1 MLFSQDFSLYFISFI
16 ILHLINITNVLA
28 VTLDKNTIS
37 LSAENTSSD
46 TISIAWKCKSRCINE
61 SSFEIEFAVASIGH
75 VWMEESVLIWTKI
88 KVEDKNKH
96 TITDLFPNTGYD
108 IRISLLP
115 TNKSSKL
122 TSSILYVSTAIAIPI
137 VQNLRIDNKLLLWS
151 RIEDYDIQ
159 IQFYQVEVREV
170 SSTDQPRQ
178 FIGNWGDAK
187 NGQVVESSNN
197 WTIDGL
203 SSQKYYQFSVHART
217 SAERGDSTPPTSIY
231 SLPVLQNER
240 DLLALISIPI
250 AFILIVLLG
259 TLYWQHRKSKKL
271 SIKIPDV
278 IEMRNDWLRI
288 AKQGLDNVN
297 IESLPTIPREDF
309 DFGKKLG
316 KGAFG
321 EVYKAK
327 LKNGEYKG
335 FSVAV
340 KTINDDANDKEK
352 QDFMTEAYFMNK
364 LRHNNIIT
372 LIGVCQNPFYIVLE
386 LMDGDLRNFL
396 IDSRPPSYS
405 RRTRNRIMGSGRWKL
420 NLVDL
425 LSISIDVASGCEY
438 LESQNYIHRDIAAR
452 NCLVSNNEGNLV
464 VKLADFGLARNLY
477 KNALYLKEGEGRL
490 PVRWMAP
497 ESICDMEFTT
507 KSDVWSYGVMLWEVM
522 KLGETPYGGFDI
534 EAVIDMI
541 KSGNTPEQPIGAPDN
556 IYSLMEKCWTY
567 LPQNRPTF
575 SYICQELANFKE
587 SIMKIGPISDC
598 KMNQS
603 ALLDLLAPTN
613 ERVMLAGFENLAF
626 TSDEYDN
633 SGKPGRKQSMLEL
646 NTTLNYPQ
654 LDFADDETS

>member
-1 MLFSQDFSLYFISFI
+1 MFSFNKHPLYKSISC
-16 ILHLINITNVLA
+16 ILLQLINITNVLFVA
-28 VTLDKNTIS
+28 SERSNIL
-37 LSAENTSSD
+37 LSVKDTSSD
-46 TISIAWKCKSRCINE
+46 TISIAWECNEKCEGENFK
-61 SSFEIEFAVASIGH
+61 IEFAVASVGH
-75 VWMEESVLIWTKI
+75 IWMKEAVLTWTEI
-88 KVEDKNKH
+88 FVENKTH
-96 TITDLFPNTGYD
+96 HNITDLFPNTGYE
-108 IRISLLP
+108 IRVTLLHH
-115 TNKSSKL
+115 NVS
-122 TSSILYVSTAIAIPI
+122 SSILHVTTAIAIPI
-137 VQNLRIDNKLLLWS
+137 VQNLRIDNKVLMWS

-159 IQFYQVEVREV
+159 IQSYQVEVREV
-170 SSTDQPRQ
+170 SSPDQPRQ

-187 NGQVVESSNN
+187 NGQIVEPSNN

-203 SSQKYYQFSVHART
+203 SIGKYYQFSVHAQT
-217 SAERGDSTPPTSIY
+217 LAERGDSTPPTSIY
-231 SLPVLQNER
+231 YLPVLKNEQN
-240 DLLALISIPI
+240 LLALISIPI
-250 AFILIVLLG
+250 ALILIVLLG

-288 AKQGLDNVN
+288 AKQGVDNVN

-309 DFGKKLG
+309 NFGKKLG

-340 KTINDDANDKEK
+340 KTINDDANEKEK

-396 IDSRPPSYS
+396 IDSRPPSYT
-405 RRTRNRIMGSGRWKL
+405 RRNRIMGSGRCKL

-425 LSISIDVASGCEY
+425 LSISIDVASGCAY

-452 NCLVSNNEGNLV
+452 NCLVSTNEGNLV

-507 KSDVWSYGVMLWEVM
+507 KSDVWSFGVMLWEVM
-522 KLGETPYGGFDI
+522 KLGETPYGGFDT
-534 EAVIDMI
+534 EVVIDMI

-556 IYSLMEKCWTY
+556 VYNLMKKCWIY
-567 LPQNRPTF
+567 LPQNRPSF

-626 TSDEYDN
+626 TSDECDDYGN
-633 SGKPGRKQSMLEL
+633 LVRRESIKEL
-646 NTTLNYPQ
+646 NANIKTLNYPQ
-654 LDFADDETS
+654 LDFVDDETL